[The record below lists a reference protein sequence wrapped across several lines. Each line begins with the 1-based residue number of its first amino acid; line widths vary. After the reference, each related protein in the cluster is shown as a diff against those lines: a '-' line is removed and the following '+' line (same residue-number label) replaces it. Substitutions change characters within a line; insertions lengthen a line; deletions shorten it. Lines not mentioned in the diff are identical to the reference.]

1 MSRRDVHITLTPYAP
16 GCAGTAI
23 GSEGRNLHL
32 YAVEPGQA
40 VRALVD
46 RLERPP
52 TALAVEVIGGAV
64 QIVGRVEGM
73 KSAQPLAWIC
83 DGLTD
88 AEIRAELEAERFR
101 RAA

>member
-1 MSRRDVHITLTPYAP
+1 MVVD
-16 GCAGTAI
+16 
-23 GSEGRNLHL
+23 
-32 YAVEPGQA
+32 A
-40 VRALVD
+40 VRVFNLS
-46 RLERPP
+46 
-52 TALAVEVIGGAV
+52 VIGDAV